1 MVELSLIKGKI
12 VTIFWVNWT
21 FSSKTL
27 CTFLIVLKKIC
38 NMMVENDD
46 DDDDVDGVDDVDDGN
61 DEDNYD
67 DDDNGKKNCKLRC
80 IG

>member
-1 MVELSLIKGKI
+1 MVELSLIKGKS

-21 FSSKTL
+21 FFSKDL
-27 CTFLIVLKKIC
+27 CTFLIVLKKIR
-38 NMMVENDD
+38 NMIVQNDD
-46 DDDDVDGVDDVDDGN
+46 DDDDVDDGN